1 MKEGQA
7 GTPSA
12 QVIRQSDYRPPSHRI
27 TDLQLDFELGLEETW
42 LTSDFGFEPPLASSQ
57 EGPTDLLLAGDGL
70 CFEAAWLNDEPLH
83 AQAFQVSP
91 EAFCLKNASTGRLR
105 IRTRLQPSANT

>member
-57 EGPTDLLLAGDGL
+57 EGPTDLLLAGD
-70 CFEAAWLNDEPLH
+70 
-83 AQAFQVSP
+83 
-91 EAFCLKNASTGRLR
+91 
-105 IRTRLQPSANT
+105 